1 MSSVSILYYLATG
14 EEETSAAIKR
24 ILDSAKER
32 NKKLAR
38 VTVTVSERGVAVT
51 SQAQPVS
58 VITSSGRQPQYCTS
72 SACAGTDLV
81 VINKTTR
88 DKNG

>member
-14 EEETSAAIKR
+14 EEETSVAIKR

-38 VTVTVSERGVAVT
+38 VTVTVSERGVAVA
-51 SQAQPVS
+51 SQAQPAD
-58 VITSSGRQPQYCTS
+58 INMDFQIHTWETLRQ
-72 SACAGTDLV
+72 
-81 VINKTTR
+81 
-88 DKNG
+88 

>member
-1 MSSVSILYYLATG
+1 MSSVSNLYYLATG
-14 EEETSAAIKR
+14 EEETSVAIKR

-51 SQAQPVS
+51 SQAQP
-58 VITSSGRQPQYCTS
+58 
-72 SACAGTDLV
+72 AD
-81 VINKTTR
+81 INMDFQIHTWET
-88 DKNG
+88 